1 MKKLAILLVSVVF
14 LFATFHSAY
23 ANDAE
28 AEWDV
33 YSGQLISHELS
44 LQAIDVTD
52 GLIVNKDVDDLNNK
66 NTKTVAG
73 PAQVGKF
80 DHENFQKD
88 LYSGDGVVINDYIE
102 SKGMNAETDMEQ
114 TQQITTHTAVQSTT
128 DNDCNG
134 VEVAKAGAEAHL
146 TQNYSHEQVGIA
158 NGYYGAQAGTSS
170 SSTESSVV
178 SSVE

>member
-52 GLIVNKDVDDLNNK
+52 GLIVNKDVDDLPNK
-66 NTKTVAG
+66 DTKTVAG

-80 DHENFQKD
+80 NHVKFQEL
-88 LYSGDGVVINDYIE
+88 LYSGEGIVINDLIE
-102 SKGMNAETDMEQ
+102 SKGMNADTDMEQ
-114 TQQITTHTAVQSTT
+114 VQQITTHTAIQST
-128 DNDCNG
+128 DDCSG

-146 TQNYSHEQVGIA
+146 SQDYSHEQVGIA

-170 SSTESSVV
+170 SSTESSVI
-178 SSVE
+178 SSVK